1 MRQRRL
7 MFAAR
12 RNQKRSEAEP
22 QRARMEDAMS
32 NAHDSNGKANGKAEG
47 PPALT
52 LPYADFSHALIRAHH
67 DAHAM
72 AAANRVLGD
81 ALRSVLRR
89 QQDLAFEL
97 AEAAIGASGNGALA
111 SQAAIFDRAA
121 QAVREVGE
129 AIIDAQLG
137 ALRMLQTEAEPER
150 PGFAFP
156 PIVSAQAAKSGRAT
170 TPSARASASKA
181 DSQRTSPPET
191 KAEPTRDNRPL

>member
-1 MRQRRL
+1 
-7 MFAAR
+7 
-12 RNQKRSEAEP
+12 
-22 QRARMEDAMS
+22 MS
-32 NAHDSNGKANGKAEG
+32 NAQETNGKANGKADG
-47 PPALT
+47 PPPLT

-72 AAANRVLGD
+72 AAANRVLAD

-129 AIIDAQLG
+129 AIIEAQLG

-156 PIVSAQAAKSGRAT
+156 PIVAPEAAKAGRAAAQR
-170 TPSARASASKA
+170 ARA
-181 DSQRTSPPET
+181 PEA
-191 KAEPTRDNRPL
+191 KAEPPRDNAPL